1 MTTSMNR
8 RTFFRM
14 SAATTMFAAMSDRAI
29 FAAQNYGGKKVP
41 IALQLYTI
49 GADLRQDMAGSLQKV
64 AKLGYKGVEFAG
76 FNNVAATDIRKMLD
90 DNGLQAVG
98 CHTALNTLQG
108 DEFDKT
114 VEFNKVIGNPRL
126 VVPSLAAT
134 YTNSKM
140 SIEGAA
146 DIFNGVAA
154 KLKPLGMRTGFHCH
168 PGEFRSVENSTV
180 WDIFFSRANKD
191 VIMQCDLGH
200 MGTAGAD
207 QVAYL
212 SKYPGRATTVHVK
225 PAHAAPLL
233 GDAADTNKW
242 PEIFR
247 ACESVGATEWYIVEY
262 DGGSMDKVVRTM
274 EVLKNWGKA

>member
-1 MTTSMNR
+1 ML
-8 RTFFRM
+8 
-14 SAATTMFAAMSDRAI
+14 AAMSDRLI

-146 DIFNGVAA
+146 DIFNGIAA

-212 SKYPGRATTVHVK
+212 SKYPGRAVTVHVK

-233 GDAADTNKW
+233 GEAADTNKW
-242 PEIFR
+242 PEIFK

-274 EVLKNWGKA
+274 EVLKTWGKV

>member
-1 MTTSMNR
+1 MNR
-8 RTFFRM
+8 RAFFRM
-14 SAATTMFAAMSDRAI
+14 SAATTMLAAMRDRAI

-76 FNNVAATDIRKMLD
+76 FNNVAAMDIRKMLD

-146 DIFNGVAA
+146 DIFNGIAA

-212 SKYPGRATTVHVK
+212 SKYPGRALTVHVK

-242 PEIFR
+242 PEIFK

-274 EVLKNWGKA
+274 EVLKTWGKV

>member
-1 MTTSMNR
+1 MNR
-8 RTFFRM
+8 RTFFTV
-14 SAATTMFAAMSDRAI
+14 STGAATFAAAGNSLLH
-29 FAAQNYGGKKVP
+29 AAQTYGGKKVP

-49 GADLRQDMAGSLQKV
+49 GADLRRDMAGSLAAV

-76 FNNVAATDIRKMLD
+76 FNNVAAQDIRKMLD
-90 DNGLQAVG
+90 ANGLQAVG

-114 VEFNKVIGNPRL
+114 VEFNKTIGNPRL
-126 VVPSLAAT
+126 VVPSLAGS

-146 DIFNGVAA
+146 DIFNDIAA

-168 PGEFRSVENSTV
+168 PGEFRQVEGATV
-180 WDIFFSRANKD
+180 WDTFFTRANKD

-200 MGTAGAD
+200 MGTADAD
-207 QVAYL
+207 QVAYMN
-212 SKYPGRATTVHVK
+212 KYPGRAATVHVK

-242 PEIFR
+242 PEIFK

-274 EVLKNWGKA
+274 DVLKGWGKV